1 MTFWRLLVSG
11 GFFSMSRL
19 RLEFFAS
26 SCCLRSSR
34 AAFQMCCFCCICCSS
49 SGCSMLAAPALMPIH
64 RLIIITA
71 HVPYGVTVFTRTER
85 RWM

>member
-1 MTFWRLLVSG
+1 MQSLCAHHLLVTFWRLLVSG

-49 SGCSMLAAPALMPIH
+49 RGCSMLAAPALRPTH
-64 RLIIITA
+64 KFVITA
-71 HVPYGVTVFTRTER
+71 YVLSRVTL
-85 RWM
+85 